1 VLSSKHDVNLRTS
14 YAQTTLATTLFL
26 ILISSLQ
33 VPVWAVLGYTE
44 TRTISRELL
53 LVKVSILSPEDQLAG
68 GPSHEPCASHRA
80 HAEQTKLVHEM
91 ALARHFEE
99 ADHPLPPIAHHRIL
113 PTSTS
118 TTITTTIRD
127 PHGFGVPAQPPGS
140 LNGYRGQL
148 GIACYVS
155 EMRAPSSQLCYAKL
169 GTLGV
174 RNCQKVR

>member
-1 VLSSKHDVNLRTS
+1 MLSSKHDVNLRTS
-14 YAQTTLATTLFL
+14 YAQTTLETTIFL

-53 LVKVSILSPEDQLAG
+53 LVKVSIFSPEDQLAG

-99 ADHPLPPIAHHRIL
+99 ADHPLPPPPTTASSPL
-113 PTSTS
+113 PL
-118 TTITTTIRD
+118 
-127 PHGFGVPAQPPGS
+127 PPPS
-140 LNGYRGQL
+140 PPPL
-148 GIACYVS
+148 GIRTGLGYPRSHQGPSKDIEDSWVS
-155 EMRAPSSQLCYAKL
+155 HVMNQKCGPRQVSYAMRSLAPLVCATVK
-169 GTLGV
+169 
-174 RNCQKVR
+174 K